1 VKVLVQRVLSSEIH
15 VAGESIAK
23 IGQGMLVFLGIEKE
37 DDSEKLANM
46 VKKIS
51 EFRMFADEAGKMNLS
66 ILDKSYELLLV
77 SQFTLAGNTSRGRR
91 PSFDSAAKPDHAKA
105 LYEQAIKAFQET
117 GLKVQTGQ
125 FAADMKIS
133 LINDG
138 PVSFHF
144 DF

>member
-1 VKVLVQRVLSSEIH
+1 MKVLVQRVLSSEIK
-15 VAGESIAK
+15 VAGESIAQ
-23 IGQGMLVFLGIEKE
+23 IGQGMLVFLGIEK
-37 DDSEKLANM
+37 DDTPDKVKTM

-51 EFRMFADEAGKMNLS
+51 EFRMFADDDGKMNLS
-66 ILDKSYELLLV
+66 VLDKSFEVLLV

-91 PSFDSAAKPDHAKA
+91 PSFDTAAKPDDAKA
-105 LYEQAIKAFQET
+105 LYDESIKQFEET
-117 GLKVQTGQ
+117 GLKIQTGK